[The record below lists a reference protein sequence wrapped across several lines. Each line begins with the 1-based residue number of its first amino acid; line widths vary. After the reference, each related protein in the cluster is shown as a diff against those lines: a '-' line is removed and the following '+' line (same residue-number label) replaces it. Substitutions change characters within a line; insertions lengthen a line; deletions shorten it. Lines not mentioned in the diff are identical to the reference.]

1 MIRKH
6 LSVFCLYI
14 RATLLPM
21 LLLLLLSLGGCAL
34 LFHWQLRDLLE
45 RTASS
50 GTSIGLESLFDQ
62 TAIPW
67 VVAATL
73 VLLTLLLCIPGSAF
87 GANTSYTVSRLRIG
101 EKAVFLWQALYN
113 TLAYFIFWFFHAVLL
128 WSLCTVYAH
137 TLPHATSQSVFLAL
151 YRQGF
156 LHVLLPLH
164 DISLLIRNIAFC
176 LALGVFSAH
185 YTHKQRNGKASYGI
199 IVMLVFVIGSFAV
212 YEGMGNL
219 SGDIVSAGITI
230 CFAIAMIVSIL
241 TDDMRFLFEDE
252 TETRLEN
259 CSGISYKKEES

>member
-6 LSVFCLYI
+6 LSVFSLYI

-21 LLLLLLSLGGCAL
+21 LLLLLLSLGACAL
-34 LFHWQLRDLLE
+34 LFLWQLRDLLE
-45 RTASS
+45 SAASS
-50 GTSIGLESLFDQ
+50 GASIGLESLFDQ

-67 VVAATL
+67 VMAVAL
-73 VLLTLLLCIPGSAF
+73 VLLTVLLCIQGSAF
-87 GANTSYTVSRLRIG
+87 GSSTSYTVSRLRIS

-113 TLAYFIFWFFHAVLL
+113 TLAYFIFWAFHAVLL

-137 TLPHATSQSVFLAL
+137 TLPDATSQTVLLAL
-151 YRQGF
+151 YRQDF
-156 LHVLLPLH
+156 LHILLPLH

-176 LALGVFSAH
+176 LALSVFSAH

-199 IVMLVFVIGSFAV
+199 IVMLVYVLGSFAI

-219 SGDIVSAGITI
+219 SGDIVSAGIAI

-252 TETRLEN
+252 NDTRLESCN
-259 CSGISYKKEES
+259 GISYKKEES